1 MCTVIKE
8 KEGKATFLRVKGMD
22 NGAKVATRV
31 SFIYSILMIFTQCV
45 VLRKMTLG
53 KSHDK

>member
-8 KEGKATFLRVKGMD
+8 KEGKATCLRVKGMD
-22 NGAKVATRV
+22 NGANVATRV
-31 SFIYSILMIFTQCV
+31 SFIYYILMIFTQCA